1 MRHWDAAAPGPGAA
15 HRTTDDQLEDD
26 VHATLIAA
34 AEGAAEHA
42 SSLPFPPAV
51 FGIGAFVG
59 LVAMLLAT
67 YAFRSV
73 GTRH

>member
-1 MRHWDAAAPGPGAA
+1 M
-15 HRTTDDQLEDD
+15 TDEHQQEDD

-34 AEGAAEHA
+34 AGTAAEHSDA
-42 SSLPFPPAV
+42 LPFPPVV
-51 FGIGAFVG
+51 FGVGAFVG
-59 LVAMLLAT
+59 LLAMLLVT